1 MSANGRLSEKSV
13 TFVTIEAI
21 CIEVCERDGGIA
33 VLPCTDFPASTCWN
47 AVGDFSRSN
56 GLKCIT
62 EISGSQ

>member
-1 MSANGRLSEKSV
+1 MSTNGRLSEKSV

-47 AVGDFSRSN
+47 AVGDFHV
-56 GLKCIT
+56 
-62 EISGSQ
+62 QVD